1 VHSASCNKKILTPWA
16 YRIIPFS
23 YPFTKVWFRSDSNGL
38 EVFTIIENQ
47 GIKNCECL
55 FSPEKERVV
64 LSGVNK
70 GKIWCDIKALS
81 LGYTVKDAFK
91 FV

>member
-1 VHSASCNKKILTPWA
+1 MLTPWA
-16 YRIIPFS
+16 YKVIPFS
-23 YPFTKVWFRSDSNGL
+23 YPFTKVWFRLDSNGS

-47 GIKNCECL
+47 GIKNCECVFVL
-55 FSPEKERVV
+55 DKERVV
-64 LSGVNK
+64 LSSVNK

-81 LGYTVKDAFK
+81 LGYTVEDAFK